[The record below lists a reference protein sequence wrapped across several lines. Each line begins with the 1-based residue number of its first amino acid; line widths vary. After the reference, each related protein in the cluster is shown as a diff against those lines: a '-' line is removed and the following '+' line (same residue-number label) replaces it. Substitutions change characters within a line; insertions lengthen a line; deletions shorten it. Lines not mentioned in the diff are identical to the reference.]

1 MEKRN
6 EYLNNIK
13 EKRKQIKEYLQEIN
27 IFDTSRILENL
38 KDVFY
43 IYGFTVEEV
52 KNFVNYKGDY
62 SEYSTNYLIQ
72 MDGMV
77 NTLLYEIK
85 KIAKAS

>member
-6 EYLNNIK
+6 EYLYSIK

-27 IFDTSRILENL
+27 IFDTSRILESL

-77 NTLLYEIK
+77 NALLYEIK